1 MMKSFINGLKLLILF
16 TVMTGV
22 FYPLFIFGIA
32 HIFFPDKADGSIISL
47 NGIPVGSRLIGQ
59 NFDSSI
65 YFFSRPSEVLYNPLP
80 SGGSNLGPTS
90 KKLRDL
96 VEKRKEEFIRVNKI
110 GPNTRIPPE
119 LLFASASGLDPHISA
134 GAALLQ
140 VNRISEVR
148 SFTFTQKQKLIN
160 LIHEHT
166 EPPQLG
172 IFGEERINVL
182 LLNLDL
188 DKLR

>member
-1 MMKSFINGLKLLILF
+1 MKLFIPGLKLLILF

-32 HIFFPDKADGSIISL
+32 HIFFPDKAEGSIIYL
-47 NGIPVGSRLIGQ
+47 NSIPVGSRLIGQ
-59 NFDSSI
+59 DFNTPG
-65 YFFSRPSEVLYNPLP
+65 YFFSRPSEVSYNPLP

-90 KKLRDL
+90 KKLMGQ
-96 VEKRKEEFIRVNKI
+96 VETRKEEFIRLNKI

-119 LLFASASGLDPHISA
+119 ILFASGSGLDPHISV

-148 SFTFTQKQKLIN
+148 RFTFTQKQKLIS
-160 LIHEHT
+160 LILEHA

-182 LLNLDL
+182 LLNLYL
-188 DKLR
+188 SKLR